1 MKEKRISVE
10 VNEDFVNSLFMKLK
24 KYRDSS
30 NFGLASRVVVN
41 ISKEEL
47 DFIVH
52 VLDKLNN
59 K

>member
-10 VNEDFVNSLFMKLK
+10 INDDFVNSLFMKLK
-24 KYRDSS
+24 KYQDSS
-30 NFGLASRVVVN
+30 NLGLASRVIVN

-47 DFIVH
+47 DFVVH
-52 VLDKLNN
+52 VLDKLNT

>member
-10 VNEDFVNSLFMKLK
+10 VNENFVNSLFMKLK

-30 NFGLASRVVVN
+30 NLGLASRVIVN

-47 DFIVH
+47 DFVVH
-52 VLDKLNN
+52 VLDKLNT

>member
-24 KYRDSS
+24 KYQDSS
-30 NFGLASRVVVN
+30 NLGLASRVVVN

-47 DFIVH
+47 DFIVYM
-52 VLDKLNN
+52 LNKLET